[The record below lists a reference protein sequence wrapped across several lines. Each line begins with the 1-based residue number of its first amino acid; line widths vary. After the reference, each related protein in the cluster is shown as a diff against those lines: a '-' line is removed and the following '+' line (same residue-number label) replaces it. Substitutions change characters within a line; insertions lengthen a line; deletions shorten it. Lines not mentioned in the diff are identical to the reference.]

1 DVLDNFGVAVFPDN
15 EDGKCS
21 GNSITGVSGF
31 KFLLNSKL
39 EGADKE
45 AALDLIYA
53 FSEEDE
59 QKAIAERE
67 SLVMYYVDIQ
77 KDEVSPLF
85 YDTFNLLKDAEFAP
99 VYDIYLSSE
108 AAEEVNN
115 GLQDIMLGSDLE
127 SVAENIQK
135 A

>member
-1 DVLDNFGVAVFPDN
+1 SVCAYEEVV
-15 EDGKCS
+15 
-21 GNSITGVSGF
+21 
-31 KFLLNSKL
+31 
-39 EGADKE
+39 
-45 AALDLIYA
+45 LDLIYDL
-53 FSEEDE
+53 SYEDAQE
-59 QKAIAERE
+59 AIAESE
-67 SLVMYYVDIQ
+67 FLVMYDADIQ

-85 YDTFNLLKDAEFAP
+85 YDTFNLLMDAEVAP

-135 A
+135 AQEK